1 MSDDAPLPGI
11 FQLTPLD
18 PTYREDPH
26 SVLGDLRARCPVH
39 RDETAGSFIL
49 TRYDDVRPL
58 VSDRTLWRDP
68 LRAEAGATLQRRFAE
83 PPPGV
88 PRSETTSILMLDD
101 PDHARIR
108 QPLAQA
114 LYARAARFRPEVE
127 RIVGEALDSIDASAP
142 FDLMSAFCVRVPID
156 VIASIL
162 GVDHARLGE
171 FRDWSEGLIQ
181 SLNPFRNEEQ
191 TAHMERAGAALT
203 AYFQEIIAD
212 RRERPKDDLIS
223 DMTRLQGEGV
233 NLSDAE
239 LLINL
244 SALLIGGNLTT
255 TDLIGNAVRLLLLN
269 PGELAKLKA
278 DPGLINQ
285 VVEETLRY
293 EPPVDSTGR
302 VASAE
307 MEIGDQKVKPSQ
319 ALMFHL
325 RAANRDP
332 AAFDRPDEFDVSA
345 KRRPHVAFGG
355 GAHICIGA
363 PLARLE
369 AQVALLRLFE
379 RFPNLRFA
387 HPETPPEW
395 RRLPFF
401 RGLERLDLMARA
413 GDPGPARQPRPRGR

>member
-18 PTYREDPH
+18 PVYREDPH
-26 SVLGDLRARCPVH
+26 KVLGDLRARCPVH
-39 RDETAGSFIL
+39 RDETSGSLIL

-58 VSDRTLWRDP
+58 VSDRSLWRDP
-68 LRAEAGATLQRRFAE
+68 MKAEPGAVLQRRFAE
-83 PPPGV
+83 PQEGV
-88 PRSETTSILMLDD
+88 ARSETTSILMLDD

-127 RIVGEALDSIDASAP
+127 RIVGEALDAIDTSGP

-171 FRDWSEGLIQ
+171 FRDWSEGVIQ
-181 SLNPFRNEEQ
+181 SLNPFRSEEQ
-191 TAHMERAGAALT
+191 TAHMERASEALT
-203 AYFQEIIAD
+203 ASFNEIIAA
-212 RRERPKDDLIS
+212 RRAEPRDDLIT
-223 DMTRLQGEGV
+223 DMTRLQADGAQ
-233 NLSDAE
+233 LSDAE
-239 LLINL
+239 LLINV
-244 SALLIGGNLTT
+244 SALLIWGNLTT

-293 EPPVDSTGR
+293 EPPVDSTAR
-302 VASAE
+302 IASAE
-307 MEIGDQKVKPSQ
+307 MEIGGQPVHPGQS
-319 ALMFHL
+319 LMFHL

-332 AAFDRPDEFDVSA
+332 DAFDLPERYDVSA

-379 RFPNLRFA
+379 RFPSLRFA
-387 HPETPPEW
+387 DPASSPEW

-401 RGLERLDLMARA
+401 RGLERLDLVA
-413 GDPGPARQPRPRGR
+413 